1 MIIIIG
7 PDFDRQY
14 TVVLVKVITT
24 IFIPKAIIIEDK
36 GETLNVDSVQYQAY
50 TNKMCE
56 IFKTLENIQTQ
67 KNSEAAKENARVEL
81 LGALEK
87 VNKFLRSFE
96 EETEE
101 FKNEALRRA
110 TMAHEILENPNKE
123 ITRRTLVKAQSS
135 LQEIMNSAAD
145 VSLNK
150 AKSALQELE
159 HLTAVL
165 NKARSEQQEG
175 FQRLEGEMQENGTMN
190 FFNKLR
196 EDIDINQSDASS
208 KLRDAT
214 KRWTNIRQLS
224 NPRPVVEYKEEI
236 TTDNLFGSSATM
248 MSSPKEGVSKSM
260 SHVGAAGQKVLSA
273 PGNAVLGVFDK
284 VAEVGGKGASKL
296 ASGFD
301 KMGNNIKSVGEKA
314 KNVFSLGDDSP
325 PPRPSNG
332 NTTKP
337 PNPAQRSQQR
347 PPQSSS
353 STTTNSKKPSNNF
366 FD

>member
-1 MIIIIG
+1 M
-7 PDFDRQY
+7 
-14 TVVLVKVITT
+14 TT
-24 IFIPKAIIIEDK
+24 IFISKAIIIEEK
-36 GETLNVDSVQYQAY
+36 GEKLNVDSVQYQAY

-56 IFKTLENIQTQ
+56 IFKTLDNIQTQ
-67 KNSEAAKENARVEL
+67 KSTDAAKENARVDL

-110 TMAHEILENPNKE
+110 TMAHEILENPTKE

-145 VSLNK
+145 VSMNK

-159 HLTAVL
+159 HLTNVM
-165 NKARSEQQEG
+165 NRARGEQQEG
-175 FQRLEGEMQENGTMN
+175 FQRLEGEMQENGTIN

-196 EDIDINQSDASS
+196 EDIDINNSDANS
-208 KLRDAT
+208 KLRDAS
-214 KRWTNIRQLS
+214 KRWNNIKSQS
-224 NPRPVVEYKEEI
+224 NARPVVEFKEESAS
-236 TTDNLFGSSATM
+236 DNIFGGSGSIL
-248 MSSPKEGVSKSM
+248 SSPKEGGVGKSI
-260 SHVGAAGQKVLSA
+260 SNVGAAGQKVLSA

-325 PPRPSNG
+325 PPRPSG
-332 NTTKP
+332 NTAKP

-347 PPQSSS
+347 PPQPSSSS
-353 STTTNSKKPSNNF
+353 STTTNNKKQSNNF